1 MFYYVAAM
9 SVNRKHIQVAEELAH
24 LAGDFLAR
32 ESINPRA
39 NGLITVTRA
48 ELSDDFKNVTVFLSI
63 LPHSQENTALTF
75 AKRARSDFREYVK
88 KNSYFHPVP
97 TIDFE
102 IDYGEKNRQRV
113 DELTRK

>member
-1 MFYYVAAM
+1 MT
-9 SVNRKHIQVAEELAH
+9 SRRHTQVGEALAH
-24 LAGDFLAR
+24 LAGDYFAR
-32 ESINPRA
+32 NPPTGGAR
-39 NGLITVTRA
+39 GPLLTVTRA
-48 ELSDDFKNVTVFLSI
+48 ELSDDFKNVTVFLSV
-63 LPHSQENTALTF
+63 LPNSEEQNALTF

-88 KNSYFHPVP
+88 DHSFLQPVP